1 MGIRSSW
8 RVSARINVKYSC
20 KDHLCSGTAV
30 NLSDEGMFIVADK
43 IVLPERSRISISL
56 PLKDEVLSIPGE
68 LIRHV
73 KVEGGQ
79 EGIGVNFSDPP
90 KKYTDFIEELMYVM

>member
-8 RVSARINVKYSC
+8 RVSARIIVEYSC
-20 KDHLCSGTAV
+20 REKVCSGTTV

-43 IVLPERSRISISL
+43 IVLPEKSRISISL
-56 PLKDEVLSIPGE
+56 PLKDEVLSIPGK
-68 LIRHV
+68 LVRHV
-73 KVEGGQ
+73 KMDEGG
-79 EGIGVNFSDPP
+79 EGMGVKFLDPP